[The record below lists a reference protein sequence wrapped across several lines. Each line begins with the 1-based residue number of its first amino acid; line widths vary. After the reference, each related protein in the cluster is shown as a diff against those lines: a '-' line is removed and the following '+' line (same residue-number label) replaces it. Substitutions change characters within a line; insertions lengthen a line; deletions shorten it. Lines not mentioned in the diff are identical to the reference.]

1 MLQSKIVSQ
10 ETLQDRLGEL
20 KRPIVFTNGCFDILH
35 RGHVTYLEQA
45 GKLGQSVVVGV
56 NSDDSVRRLK
66 KGSNRPFNSLAD
78 RMAVLAA
85 LAVVDLVV
93 PFEQDTP
100 IELIKQI
107 MPDHLVK
114 GGDWELD
121 RIVGA
126 DVVMAAGGEV
136 HSIPIEFPRSTSDL
150 INRIKNSG

>member
-1 MLQSKIVSQ
+1 
-10 ETLQDRLGEL
+10 
-20 KRPIVFTNGCFDILH
+20 
-35 RGHVTYLEQA
+35 
-45 GKLGQSVVVGV
+45 
-56 NSDDSVRRLK
+56 
-66 KGSNRPFNSLAD
+66 
-78 RMAVLAA
+78 MAVLAA

-100 IELIKQI
+100 IDLIKQI

-126 DVVMAAGGEV
+126 DVVKGAGGEV

-150 INRIKNSG
+150 INRIKEMG